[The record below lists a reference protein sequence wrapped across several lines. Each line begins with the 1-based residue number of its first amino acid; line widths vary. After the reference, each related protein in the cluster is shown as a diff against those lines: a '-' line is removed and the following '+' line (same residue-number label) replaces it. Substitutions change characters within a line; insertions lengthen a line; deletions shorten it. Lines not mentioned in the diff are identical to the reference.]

1 MTQMMR
7 MMISFILTFYLK
19 VTVGIQHAL
28 YLVVIKSISWN
39 FDDLKLNFPVM
50 KPPPQNNVP
59 TRFE

>member
-19 VTVGIQHAL
+19 VAIGIQHAL

-50 KPPPQNNVP
+50 KTPQK
-59 TRFE
+59 